1 MRECYKAAKSALNL
15 SIYIKPFES
24 NVVFDSKMVNSPIVM
39 KYQNEIRKTIRKQ
52 VTSHYAIE
60 TADFMFEICDFFI
73 HIHFPTQLIA
83 S

>member
-1 MRECYKAAKSALNL
+1 
-15 SIYIKPFES
+15 
-24 NVVFDSKMVNSPIVM
+24 MVNSPIVM

-52 VTSHYAIE
+52 ATSHYAIE
-60 TADFMFEICDFFI
+60 TADFMFEIRDFFI